1 MIRKLIFSLTF
12 FLVAFLLS
20 AQSFSGDCFLQAK
33 QLFQEEKYGLS
44 QQLYQKI
51 YTDNL
56 ATNEQKEEAL
66 FHIAICSKQLFNEDT
81 KYWFDEFLNTYPY
94 SSKTNSANYELSLF
108 YFRQE
113 NYPFALDYFLKYKN
127 ESSEYNFKMAYSYF
141 VLDSLESSKYHFSK
155 LLGTTSKYAGS
166 AQYFYAHIAYKQK
179 HYKTALSHFQNLKE
193 DKNFSSIVPYY
204 ISQIYFLQNRY
215 DDLITYAK
223 PMLEKVITSR
233 EAEINRMLAEAY
245 YRKRDY
251 KNAVQYFETYF
262 EKTTQSSPL
271 DKLQI
276 GHAYHNIQDFENA
289 IRFLEPLQFSEDS
302 TKQFI
307 AYYLANSYL
316 NIQEKNYAIKAFKQA
331 AEYDWNSSIKEDA
344 YFNYAKLSYELD
356 LPFENVLDVLQN
368 YLRNFENV
376 ENKKV
381 IQNLMINAFQ
391 NTSRYEQAFEQ
402 LQALDFPSITQK
414 IAIQRLSFFIGV
426 KAFNNEDF
434 NKAIALFENANK
446 YKINEDIVA
455 MSTYWLSDCYY
466 NIADFSKSADLYNE
480 YLSLSLSSATNF
492 VQYNL
497 GYAYFQQRDFK
508 KAKNSF
514 RKFIKLAKDSMRLN
528 DAYLRTSDCYFMLSD
543 FRMAAKNYETASK
556 YALFDTDYAIYNRS
570 VCLGLIGKSSGKVK
584 LLKQLEENYKQSA
597 YYDDALHDLAVHY
610 KNANQ
615 AALAIAYYD
624 KLLLFTTDD
633 ELKAKVHLS
642 KGMIHFNANNIDDAI
657 ASFLFVLNDYA
668 QTTSFKQALAG
679 LRATYVSIAK
689 VDDYLNKLIEII
701 LSET

>member
-1 MIRKLIFSLTF
+1 M
-12 FLVAFLLS
+12 LVSFLLS
-20 AQSFSGDCFLQAK
+20 AQSYKDDIFLQAK

-81 KYWFDEFLNTYPY
+81 KFWFDKFLNTYPY
-94 SSKTNSANYELSLF
+94 SSKTNSANYELGLF

-331 AEYDWNSSIKEDA
+331 AEYDWNS
-344 YFNYAKLSYELD
+344 
-356 LPFENVLDVLQN
+356 
-368 YLRNFENV
+368 
-376 ENKKV
+376 
-381 IQNLMINAFQ
+381 
-391 NTSRYEQAFEQ
+391 
-402 LQALDFPSITQK
+402 
-414 IAIQRLSFFIGV
+414 
-426 KAFNNEDF
+426 
-434 NKAIALFENANK
+434 
-446 YKINEDIVA
+446 
-455 MSTYWLSDCYY
+455 
-466 NIADFSKSADLYNE
+466 
-480 YLSLSLSSATNF
+480 
-492 VQYNL
+492 
-497 GYAYFQQRDFK
+497 
-508 KAKNSF
+508 
-514 RKFIKLAKDSMRLN
+514 FIK
-528 DAYLRTSDCYFMLSD
+528 
-543 FRMAAKNYETASK
+543 
-556 YALFDTDYAIYNRS
+556 
-570 VCLGLIGKSSGKVK
+570 
-584 LLKQLEENYKQSA
+584 
-597 YYDDALHDLAVHY
+597 
-610 KNANQ
+610 
-615 AALAIAYYD
+615 
-624 KLLLFTTDD
+624 
-633 ELKAKVHLS
+633 
-642 KGMIHFNANNIDDAI
+642 
-657 ASFLFVLNDYA
+657 
-668 QTTSFKQALAG
+668 
-679 LRATYVSIAK
+679 
-689 VDDYLNKLIEII
+689 
-701 LSET
+701 